1 MKKLFLILS
10 LITLASC
17 SSKPVLYPNQKL
29 KTVGKEKS
37 QQDID
42 NCMAEADTFLESE
55 KGKKMVKSA
64 GAGAFMGAAMGAVS
78 GLIFGDV
85 KRAVTS
91 GAAIG
96 GTAGAAG
103 AAISPDELKQ
113 RYVNRCLAK
122 QGYDV
127 MGWN

>member
-1 MKKLFLILS
+1 MKKIILLLS
-10 LITLASC
+10 VLTLASC

-37 QQDID
+37 QKDID
-42 NCMAEADTFLESE
+42 KCMAEADKFLDSE

-64 GAGAFMGAAMGAVS
+64 GSGAFMGAAVGAVS
-78 GLIFGDV
+78 GLLFGDV

-103 AAISPDELKQ
+103 AAISPDQLKQ
-113 RYVNRCLAK
+113 RYVNRCLGN

-127 MGWN
+127 MGWD

>member
-1 MKKLFLILS
+1 MKKMFLILS

-42 NCMAEADTFLESE
+42 ACLAEADQFLESE

-64 GAGAFMGAAMGAVS
+64 GSGAFMGAAMGAVS

-85 KRAVTS
+85 KKAVTS

-103 AAISPDELKQ
+103 AVISPDELKQ
-113 RYVNRCLAK
+113 RYVNRCLANK
-122 QGYDV
+122 GYDV